1 MKNKIKIILLI
12 LSIILLTG
20 CSGNYNI
27 NINEDLSIDENLY
40 LTIDNSD
47 TAYENT
53 LKIFDENNI
62 DKDKYDVSIN
72 GDDIIIEYND
82 KFETIDDYIIN
93 SNIYHQL
100 IDEITYNKTDKYV
113 DLYTNQ
119 YLKLKE
125 DNNIGNTNDLD
136 VIQINVKVPFKMI
149 SNNSDIYND
158 DIYTW
163 TIDKNTTQKKISMNF
178 EMRPS
183 GFPYSQVIMIVT
195 LVVVITIFTIILI
208 RRFRNSQKI

>member
-12 LSIILLTG
+12 FSIILLTG

-100 IDEITYNKTDKYV
+100 IDEITYNKTDKYI

-125 DNNIGNTNDLD
+125 DNDIGNTNDLD

-195 LVVVITIFTIILI
+195 LVVVITIFTIILV

>member
-100 IDEITYNKTDKYV
+100 IDEITYNKTDKYI

-125 DNNIGNTNDLD
+125 DNDIGNTNDLD